1 MATSKES
8 ADGGNQKKK
17 SKLKW
22 IILIF
27 LFVILS
33 GSGGGGWYYYK
44 HVVLAA
50 SAENGE
56 DVPARSAKRT
66 RKDQAPIFV
75 ALDPFTVNLR
85 GEDSPLLQ
93 ITITLQMADEEDAT
107 KVKQYL
113 PMVRSRLIM
122 LLTSKRATEILTLDG
137 KNELAKRVAE
147 EVSQPYFPGDYP
159 LQIQNVMFTSFIV
172 Q

>member
-1 MATSKES
+1 MATNKDP
-8 ADGGNQKKK
+8 AQGGEQKKK

-22 IILIF
+22 IVLIF

-33 GSGGGGWYYYK
+33 GSGGGGYYYYK
-44 HVVLAA
+44 RVILADASEENEKVV
-50 SAENGE
+50 
-56 DVPARSAKRT
+56 KRT
-66 RKDQAPIFV
+66 RKEQAPVFV
-75 ALDPFTVNLR
+75 ALDAFTVNLK
-85 GEDSPLLQ
+85 GDENALLQ
-93 ITITLQMADEEDAT
+93 VTITLQMADEEDAT
-107 KVKQYL
+107 KLKRYL

-122 LLTSKRATEILTLDG
+122 LLTSKQAREILTLEG
-137 KNELAKRVAE
+137 KNELARRVAE